1 MISGF
6 GLTFDSRLESINN
19 SIPLNWFIRPRR
31 NESNALWCWLLSL
44 HPPPNTQ
51 SAVMCAEA
59 HQSTDA
65 RSERRSSPSP
75 HSYETVLGFDVIVCS
90 LRLLRQPVSRTPP
103 FSICTLVG
111 SVMVQA
117 ASCSTMVSAQWFSI
131 ANSGFNPS
139 LFVSSTFVSLYLF
152 DSSSQWSLNP
162 SHTGMFWT
170 GLDCHRTGIVGR
182 AAGTEW

>member
-1 MISGF
+1 MNRMLCDARCFLSARLQTRSRRSCAPKPTNLQMRDRSAAPLHLLTPMRPFSALTSSCAPSGYY
-6 GLTFDSRLESINN
+6 GNPS
-19 SIPLNWFIRPRR
+19 PR
-31 NESNALWCWLLSL
+31 
-44 HPPPNTQ
+44 PPP
-51 SAVMCAEA
+51 
-59 HQSTDA
+59 H
-65 RSERRSSPSP
+65 
-75 HSYETVLGFDVIVCS
+75 
-90 LRLLRQPVSRTPP
+90 

-139 LFVSSTFVSLYLF
+139 LFVSSTFFSLYLF